1 MKKEYDRF
9 CDLLCDMI
17 KSAEMT
23 HIDFYTKLGIKKP
36 YFYDI
41 LKGNTNPPPPEKQ
54 FKMIEILKP
63 NNKDEIICFFEL
75 AAKERKEVPAD
86 IAVYLKDK
94 SIRSELRKKRTYKE
108 ALINSVSN
116 KKAGEMQ

>member
-1 MKKEYDRF
+1 
-9 CDLLCDMI
+9 MI